1 MKARRLALGLIA
13 GLLAAAVAGGAYAA
27 TRLSS
32 NVISACVHRA
42 GGGLYLARTCAPR
55 DRRLTW
61 NATGP
66 AGVPGSPGAQG
77 PPGVPG
83 PSGLPGPAGAPGAS
97 AGTLFAQVNFDG
109 TLAAASPGIR
119 VDKVGLGHYEVD
131 FGRDITRCVASVQQ
145 GGIPAGPGGST
156 GVGDGAAHANIF
168 GAGASFSDGFPT
180 GATALVSTVD
190 HGGLSDSSFQI
201 AILC

>member
-1 MKARRLALGLIA
+1 VKARRLAMALIA
-13 GLLAAAVAGGAYAA
+13 GLLAAAAAGGAYAA

-32 NVISACVHRA
+32 NVIRACVHRA
-42 GGGLYLARTCAPR
+42 GGGLYLARTCGPR

-61 NATGP
+61 NLTGP
-66 AGVPGSPGAQG
+66 AGVPGAAGVPGPAGAQG
-77 PPGVPG
+77 PP
-83 PSGLPGPAGAPGAS
+83 GLPGPAGAPGAP
-97 AGTLFAQVNFDG
+97 AATLFAQVNFDG
-109 TLAAASPGIR
+109 TLGAASPGVR
-119 VDKVGLGHYEVD
+119 VDKVGLGHYQVD

-156 GVGDGAAHANIF
+156 GVGDGAAHASIF

-180 GATALVSTVD
+180 GDTALVSTID

>member
-1 MKARRLALGLIA
+1 MKARRPAMALIA
-13 GLLAAAVAGGAYAA
+13 GLLAAAAAGGAYAA

-32 NVISACVHRA
+32 NVIRACVHRA
-42 GGGLYLARTCAPR
+42 GGGVYLARRCAPR

-61 NATGP
+61 NVTGP
-66 AGVPGSPGAQG
+66 AGVPGPAGAQG

-83 PSGLPGPAGAPGAS
+83 PAGAPGAP
-97 AGTLFAQVNFDG
+97 AATLFAQVSFDG
-109 TLAAASPGIR
+109 TLGAASPGIR
-119 VDKVGLGHYEVD
+119 VDKVGLGRYEVD
-131 FGRDITRCVASVQQ
+131 FGRDITRCVATVQQ

-156 GVGDGAAHANIF
+156 GVGDGAAHAYIF

-180 GATALVSTVD
+180 GSTAVVSTID